1 MKSDDVTV
9 DIVPY
14 QPEMLP
20 RVIAVWNAALGGLFP
35 LRETVFVQ
43 NATASAHFDPEGLS
57 VAVAAAQRV
66 VGMSLAK
73 VAREPLAADG
83 WLSDRGWISLI
94 AVHPSFRGE
103 ASGGRCYPGRK
114 PFFGRGPAGGPSW
127 AGIPAISCRE
137 YRTMRPPSPSLLRL
151 NTSLRGK
158 HTICGDR
165 WLDTRHRPR

>member
-43 NATASAHFDPEGLS
+43 NATASAHFDPEGLW

-83 WLSDRGWISLI
+83 WLPDRGWTSLI
-94 AVHPSFRGE
+94 AVHPSFQKQGVGRALLSRAESFLRTRSRRRSILGGDPDHFVPGVPQDEAAVAFFTGSGYGFQGE
-103 ASGGRCYPGRK
+103 AYDLRRSV
-114 PFFGRGPAGGPSW
+114 AG
-127 AGIPAISCRE
+127 
-137 YRTMRPPSPSLLRL
+137 YT
-151 NTSLRGK
+151 
-158 HTICGDR
+158 
-165 WLDTRHRPR
+165 